1 MSKQQ
6 AELQRGLESRHI
18 TLMSLGA
25 AIGVG
30 LFLGS
35 AGAIKTAG
43 PAVLIT
49 YALGGVFIFFMMRAL
64 GEIAT
69 DHPVAG
75 SFSRYAQQVL
85 GPLAGFLTG
94 WNYWF
99 LWIVTCMAEITAAG
113 IYMQLWF
120 PDSPKWMWAL
130 FALVLMT
137 VINLIAAKA
146 FGELEFW
153 FAMIKIVAIVLMII
167 LGLAL
172 ILFGLGND
180 GVAIGFSNLW
190 THDGFMPNG
199 FSGVIAA
206 LPIVMFAYLGV
217 EMIGVTAGEAKNP
230 KKVIP
235 KAINT
240 VLIRILIFYIGALT
254 VIMAIYPWD
263 QIDGANS
270 PFVMMFENVGI
281 RYAAGIINFVV
292 LTAALSSCNSGIFS
306 TGRMLFNLSHQNQAP
321 KIFGKVG
328 KTGVPTNAILM
339 SAVVLLI
346 GVVLNYFVDEKVF
359 TYITSVST
367 FGAVFTW
374 IIILVTQIKFRRGL
388 STDEVKGLTFK
399 MFWSPFISY
408 VSIAFFLFVVVLMAF
423 NDGTRIALIVGPIWM
438 ILLLVMYFSYYKHK
452 MTK

>member
-1 MSKQQ
+1 MAKQQ
-6 AELQRGLESRHI
+6 PELQRGLEARHI

-35 AGAIKTAG
+35 AGAIKLAG
-43 PAVLIT
+43 PAVLLT
-49 YALGGVFIFFMMRAL
+49 YALGGIFIFFMMRAL

-75 SFSRYAQQVL
+75 SFSRYAQELL

-130 FALVLMT
+130 FALILMT
-137 VINLIAAKA
+137 AINLIAAKA
-146 FGELEFW
+146 FGEMEFW
-153 FAMIKIVAIVLMII
+153 FAMIKIVAIIFMIV

-172 ILFGLGND
+172 ILFGFGND
-180 GVAIGFSNLW
+180 GVALGFSNLW
-190 THDGFMPNG
+190 SHGGFMPNG
-199 FSGVIAA
+199 FSGIIAA

-235 KAINT
+235 RAINT

-263 QIDGANS
+263 QITDGNS

-281 RYAAGIINFVV
+281 RYATGIINFVV

-306 TGRMLFNLSHQNQAP
+306 TGRMLFNLSHQKQAP
-321 KIFGKVG
+321 KIFGKVV
-328 KTGVPTNAILM
+328 KTGVPTNAIYM
-339 SAVVLLI
+339 SAIVLLI
-346 GVVLNYFVDEKVF
+346 GVALNYFVDEKVF

-374 IIILVTQIKFRRGL
+374 IMILVTQIKYRKTL
-388 STDEVKGLTFK
+388 STEQVNKLSFK
-399 MFWSPFISY
+399 MFLYPYTSYISI
-408 VSIAFFLFVVVLMAF
+408 VFFLFVVVLMAF
-423 NDGTRIALIVGPIWM
+423 NEGTRIALIVGPIWM
-438 ILLLVMYFSYYKHK
+438 IFLLVLYFSYYKNK
-452 MTK
+452 MIK

>member
-6 AELQRGLESRHI
+6 PELQRGLESRHI

-35 AGAIKTAG
+35 AGAIKLAG
-43 PAVLIT
+43 PAVLLT
-49 YALGGVFIFFMMRAL
+49 YALGGIFIFFMMRAL

-75 SFSRYAQQVL
+75 SFSRYAQELL

-130 FALVLMT
+130 FALILMT
-137 VINLIAAKA
+137 IINLNAAKA

-153 FAMIKIVAIVLMII
+153 FAMVKVVAIIFMIV
-167 LGLAL
+167 LGLGL
-172 ILFGLGND
+172 ILFGLGNGGD
-180 GVAIGFSNLW
+180 AIGFSNLW
-190 THDGFMPNG
+190 SHGGFMPNG
-199 FSGVIAA
+199 FGGIIAA

-230 KKVIP
+230 KKIIP
-235 KAINT
+235 RAINT
-240 VLIRILIFYIGALT
+240 VLIRILVFYIGALT

-263 QIDGANS
+263 QITDGNS

-281 RYAAGIINFVV
+281 RYATGIINFVV

-306 TGRMLFNLSHQNQAP
+306 TGRMLFNLSHQKQAP

-328 KTGVPTNAILM
+328 KTGVPTNAIYM
-339 SAVVLLI
+339 SAIVLLI

-374 IIILVTQIKFRRGL
+374 IMILITQIKYRKTL
-388 STDEVKGLTFK
+388 SKEQINKLSFK
-399 MFWSPFISY
+399 MFLYPFTSYIS
-408 VSIAFFLFVVVLMAF
+408 IIFFLFVVILMAF
-423 NDGTRIALIVGPIWM
+423 NEGTRIALIVGPIWM
-438 ILLLVMYFSYYKHK
+438 ILLLVLYFGYYKNK
-452 MTK
+452 MIK

>member
-6 AELQRGLESRHI
+6 PELQRGLESRHI

-49 YALGGVFIFFMMRAL
+49 YALGGLFIFFMMRAL

-137 VINLIAAKA
+137 VVNLIAAKA

-153 FAMIKIVAIVLMII
+153 FAMIKIVAIILMII

-180 GVAIGFSNLW
+180 GIAIGFSNLW

-263 QIDGANS
+263 QISEANS

-321 KIFGKVG
+321 KVFGKVG
-328 KTGVPTNAILM
+328 KTGVPTNAILL
-339 SAVVLLI
+339 SAAVLLI

-374 IIILVTQIKFRRGL
+374 VIILVTQIKFRKGL
-388 STDEVKGLTFK
+388 SKDEVNGLTFK
-399 MFWSPFISY
+399 MFWSPFMSY

-438 ILLLVMYFSYYKHK
+438 ILLLVMYFGYYKNK

>member
-1 MSKQQ
+1 MAKQQ
-6 AELQRGLESRHI
+6 PELQRGLEARHI

-35 AGAIKTAG
+35 AGAIKLAG
-43 PAVLIT
+43 PAVLLT
-49 YALGGVFIFFMMRAL
+49 YALGGIFIFFMMRAL

-75 SFSRYAQQVL
+75 SFSRYAQELL

-130 FALVLMT
+130 FALILMT
-137 VINLIAAKA
+137 AINLIAAKA
-146 FGELEFW
+146 FGEMEFW
-153 FAMIKIVAIVLMII
+153 FAMIKIVAIIFMIV

-172 ILFGLGND
+172 ILFGFGND
-180 GVAIGFSNLW
+180 GVALGFSNLW
-190 THDGFMPNG
+190 SHGGFMPNG

-235 KAINT
+235 RAINT

-254 VIMAIYPWD
+254 VIMAIYPWN
-263 QIDGANS
+263 QITDGNS

-281 RYAAGIINFVV
+281 RYATGIINFVV

-306 TGRMLFNLSHQNQAP
+306 TGRMLFNLSHQKQAP

-328 KTGVPTNAILM
+328 KTGVPTNAIYM
-339 SAVVLLI
+339 SAIVLLI
-346 GVVLNYFVDEKVF
+346 GVALNYFVDEKVF

-374 IIILVTQIKFRRGL
+374 IMILVTQIKYRQTL
-388 STDEVKGLTFK
+388 STEQVNKLSFK
-399 MFWSPFISY
+399 MFLYPYISY
-408 VSIAFFLFVVVLMAF
+408 ISIVFFLFVVILMAF
-423 NDGTRIALIVGPIWM
+423 NEGTRIALIVGPIWM
-438 ILLLVMYFSYYKHK
+438 IFLLVLYFGYYKNK
-452 MTK
+452 MIQ

>member
-1 MSKQQ
+1 MAKQQ
-6 AELQRGLESRHI
+6 PELQRGLEARHI

-35 AGAIKTAG
+35 AGAIKLAG
-43 PAVLIT
+43 PAVLLT
-49 YALGGVFIFFMMRAL
+49 YALGGIFIFFMMRAL

-75 SFSRYAQQVL
+75 SFSRYAQELL

-130 FALVLMT
+130 FALILMT
-137 VINLIAAKA
+137 AINLIAAKA
-146 FGELEFW
+146 FGEMEFW
-153 FAMIKIVAIVLMII
+153 FAMIKIVAIIFMIV

-172 ILFGLGND
+172 ILFGFGND
-180 GVAIGFSNLW
+180 GVALGFSNLW
-190 THDGFMPNG
+190 SHGGFMPNG

-235 KAINT
+235 RAINT

-254 VIMAIYPWD
+254 VIMAIYPWN
-263 QIDGANS
+263 QITDGNS

-281 RYAAGIINFVV
+281 RYATGIINFVV

-306 TGRMLFNLSHQNQAP
+306 TGRMLFNLSHQKQAP

-328 KTGVPTNAILM
+328 KTGVPTNAIYM
-339 SAVVLLI
+339 SAIVLLI
-346 GVVLNYFVDEKVF
+346 GVALNYFVDEKVF

-374 IIILVTQIKFRRGL
+374 IMILVTQIKYRQTL
-388 STDEVKGLTFK
+388 STEQVNKLSFK
-399 MFWSPFISY
+399 MFLYPYISY
-408 VSIAFFLFVVVLMAF
+408 ISIVFFLFVVILMAF
-423 NDGTRIALIVGPIWM
+423 NEGTRIALIVGPIWM
-438 ILLLVMYFSYYKHK
+438 ISLLVLYFGYYKNK
-452 MTK
+452 MIQ

>member
-1 MSKQQ
+1 MAKQQ
-6 AELQRGLESRHI
+6 PELQRGLEARHI

-35 AGAIKTAG
+35 AGAIKLAG
-43 PAVLIT
+43 PAVLLT
-49 YALGGVFIFFMMRAL
+49 YALGGIFIFFMMRAL

-75 SFSRYAQQVL
+75 SFSRYAQELL

-130 FALVLMT
+130 FALILMT
-137 VINLIAAKA
+137 AINLIAAKA
-146 FGELEFW
+146 FGEMEFW
-153 FAMIKIVAIVLMII
+153 FAMIKIVAIIFMIV

-172 ILFGLGND
+172 ILFGFGND
-180 GVAIGFSNLW
+180 GVALGFSNLW
-190 THDGFMPNG
+190 SHGGFMPNG

-235 KAINT
+235 RAINT

-254 VIMAIYPWD
+254 VIMAIYPWN
-263 QIDGANS
+263 QITDGNS

-281 RYAAGIINFVV
+281 RYATGIINFVV

-306 TGRMLFNLSHQNQAP
+306 TGRMLFNLSHQKQAP

-328 KTGVPTNAILM
+328 KTGVPTNAIYM
-339 SAVVLLI
+339 SAIVLLI
-346 GVVLNYFVDEKVF
+346 GVALNYFVDENVF

-374 IIILVTQIKFRRGL
+374 IMILVTQIKYRQTL
-388 STDEVKGLTFK
+388 STEQVNKLSFK
-399 MFWSPFISY
+399 MFLYPYISY
-408 VSIAFFLFVVVLMAF
+408 ISIVFFLFVVILMAF
-423 NDGTRIALIVGPIWM
+423 NEGTRIALIVGPIWM
-438 ILLLVMYFSYYKHK
+438 IFLLVLYFGYYKNK
-452 MTK
+452 MIQ

>member
-1 MSKQQ
+1 MAKQQ
-6 AELQRGLESRHI
+6 PELQRGLEARHI

-35 AGAIKTAG
+35 AGAIKLAG
-43 PAVLIT
+43 PAVLLT
-49 YALGGVFIFFMMRAL
+49 YALGGIFIFFMMRAL

-75 SFSRYAQQVL
+75 SFSRYAQELL

-130 FALVLMT
+130 FALILMT
-137 VINLIAAKA
+137 AINLIAAKA
-146 FGELEFW
+146 FGEMEFW
-153 FAMIKIVAIVLMII
+153 FAMIKIVAIIFMIV

-172 ILFGLGND
+172 ILFGFGND
-180 GVAIGFSNLW
+180 GVALGFSNLW
-190 THDGFMPNG
+190 SHGGFMPNG

-235 KAINT
+235 RAINT

-254 VIMAIYPWD
+254 VIMAIYPWN
-263 QIDGANS
+263 QITDGNS

-281 RYAAGIINFVV
+281 RYATGIINFVV
-292 LTAALSSCNSGIFS
+292 LTAARSSCNSGIFS
-306 TGRMLFNLSHQNQAP
+306 TGRMLFNLSHQKQAP

-328 KTGVPTNAILM
+328 KTGVPTNAIYM
-339 SAVVLLI
+339 SAIVLLI
-346 GVVLNYFVDEKVF
+346 GVALNYFVAEKVF

-374 IIILVTQIKFRRGL
+374 IMILVTQIKYRQTL
-388 STDEVKGLTFK
+388 STEQVNKLSFK
-399 MFWSPFISY
+399 MFLYPYISY
-408 VSIAFFLFVVVLMAF
+408 ISIVFFLFVVILMAF
-423 NDGTRIALIVGPIWM
+423 NEGTRIALIVGPIWM
-438 ILLLVMYFSYYKHK
+438 IFLLVLYFGYYKNK
-452 MTK
+452 MIQ

>member
-1 MSKQQ
+1 MTKQQ
-6 AELQRGLESRHI
+6 PELQRGLESRHI

-75 SFSRYAQQVL
+75 SFSRYAQQIL

-130 FALVLMT
+130 FALILMT
-137 VINLIAAKA
+137 IVNLIAAKA

-172 ILFGLGND
+172 ILFGLGN
-180 GVAIGFSNLW
+180 GGEAIGFSNLW

-199 FSGVIAA
+199 FSGVISA

-263 QIDGANS
+263 QISEANS

-306 TGRMLFNLSHQNQAP
+306 TGRMLFNLSQQHQAP
-321 KIFGKVG
+321 QIFGKVG

-339 SAVVLLI
+339 SGTVLLI

-374 IIILVTQIKFRRGL
+374 IIILVTQIKFRKGL
-388 STDEVKGLTFK
+388 STDEVNGLTFK
-399 MFWSPFISY
+399 MFWAPFISY
-408 VSIAFFLFVVVLMAF
+408 LSIAFFLFVVVLMAF
-423 NDGTRIALIVGPIWM
+423 NEGTRIALIVGPIWM
-438 ILLLVMYFSYYKHK
+438 ILLLVMYFSYYKNK
-452 MTK
+452 MKK

>member
-1 MSKQQ
+1 MAKQQ
-6 AELQRGLESRHI
+6 PELQRGLEARHI

-35 AGAIKTAG
+35 AGAIKLAG
-43 PAVLIT
+43 PAVLLT
-49 YALGGVFIFFMMRAL
+49 YALGGIFIFFMMRAL

-75 SFSRYAQQVL
+75 SFSRYAQELL

-130 FALVLMT
+130 FALILMT
-137 VINLIAAKA
+137 AINLIAAKA
-146 FGELEFW
+146 FGEMEFW
-153 FAMIKIVAIVLMII
+153 FAMIKIVAIIFMIV

-172 ILFGLGND
+172 ILFGFGND
-180 GVAIGFSNLW
+180 GVALGFSNLW
-190 THDGFMPNG
+190 SHGGFMPNG
-199 FSGVIAA
+199 FSGIIAA

-235 KAINT
+235 RAINT

-263 QIDGANS
+263 QITDGNS

-281 RYAAGIINFVV
+281 RYATGIINFVV

-306 TGRMLFNLSHQNQAP
+306 TGRMLFNLSHQKQAP

-328 KTGVPTNAILM
+328 KTGVPTNAIYM
-339 SAVVLLI
+339 SAIVLLI
-346 GVVLNYFVDEKVF
+346 GVALNYFVDEKVF

-374 IIILVTQIKFRRGL
+374 IMILVTQIKYRKTL
-388 STDEVKGLTFK
+388 STEQVNKLSFK
-399 MFWSPFISY
+399 MFLYPYTSYISI
-408 VSIAFFLFVVVLMAF
+408 VFFLFVVVLMAF
-423 NDGTRIALIVGPIWM
+423 NEGTRIALIVGPIWM
-438 ILLLVMYFSYYKHK
+438 IFLLVLYFSYYKNK
-452 MTK
+452 MIK